1 MIKEIV
7 EFMDANEGIEKYFL
21 KEELNVK
28 EIKVFSSEEIPSQ
41 ICKPNARLI
50 GPKFG

>member
-21 KEELNVK
+21 KEELNDIYLVSNK
-28 EIKVFSSEEIPSQ
+28 KNIFLAQVNF
-41 ICKPNARLI
+41 NYA
-50 GPKFG
+50 

>member
-1 MIKEIV
+1 LRVRQPLNYVKITHKLNEYFEEI
-7 EFMDANEGIEKYFL
+7 I

-28 EIKVFSSEEIPSQ
+28 EVKVFDENEIPSQ

-50 GPKFG
+50 

>member
-1 MIKEIV
+1 MRVRQPLSKIKITNKLN
-7 EFMDANEGIEKYFL
+7 DYYLNIL

-28 EIKVFSSEEIPSQ
+28 EVNVFKEDELPTQ

-50 GPKFG
+50 